1 MNNSDLFGNLNFRA
15 RAGRVPGRLWAV
27 AAAFVIFTLLWLI
40 VPQSGLYWLLLPV
53 ILCLTWA
60 ASYGWRPAVAASIQ
74 LLTLASES
82 Q

>member
-1 MNNSDLFGNLNFRA
+1 MNKSDLFGNLNFRA
-15 RAGRVPGRLWAV
+15 RPRRVPARLWIIG
-27 AAAFVIFTLLWLI
+27 AAFVIFTLLSLI

-74 LLTLASES
+74 LLHWILEL
-82 Q
+82 